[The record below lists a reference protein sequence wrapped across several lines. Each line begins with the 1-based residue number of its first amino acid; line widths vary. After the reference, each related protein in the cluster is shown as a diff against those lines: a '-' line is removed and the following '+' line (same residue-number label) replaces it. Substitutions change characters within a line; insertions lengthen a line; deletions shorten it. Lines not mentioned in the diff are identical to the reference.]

1 MQDNPT
7 PEQRADRIL
16 RGFNAELHD
25 GNPMWLHANIK
36 MEIQDAIAKTVVLKS
51 DEKPRHAVGVSVL
64 LVENGRLLLGRRK
77 GNTAAGMLSTPGGRL
92 EFEEQPLDCAIRE
105 FYEETSAHIFSS
117 DLKVIDV
124 KKLSRFN
131 DHYIMFYVLATRHE
145 GTIRNTEPDKCEGW
159 RMYAGYEL
167 TGRIDITEPRDI
179 LKALPLLQ
187 VPSTTEQDKIDGW
200 NDAIDM
206 LEVTGHLA
214 PEDAKMFRK
223 L

>member
-36 MEIQDAIAKTVVLKS
+36 MEIQDAVAKITPKL
-51 DEKPRHAVGVSVL
+51 DQKPRHAVGVSVL

-92 EFEEQPLDCAIRE
+92 ELEEQPIYCAVRE
-105 FYEETSAHIFSS
+105 FYEETGARIYSD
-117 DLKVIDV
+117 DLKVINV

-131 DHYIMFYVLATRHE
+131 DHYIMFYALVKRHD
-145 GTIRNTEPDKCEGW
+145 GIIQNMEPDKCEGW
-159 RMYAGYEL
+159 QWYTGYEL
-167 TGRIDITEPRDI
+167 TGRADITEPVDI
-179 LKALPLLQ
+179 LQALPLIYT
-187 VPSTTEQDKIDGW
+187 PSVTDQAKIDGW
-200 NDAIDM
+200 NNAIDM
-206 LEVTGHLA
+206 LEVTGHLQ

-223 L
+223 P